1 MDLGLKDTVVVV
13 TGGAK
18 GIGAAVVELCAA
30 EGAIPVIVDRDA
42 AAASEIR
49 QRLQK
54 SGLKS
59 ESVIV
64 DLTDHEASRQA
75 FTKVAEKLGRI
86 DALVNNA
93 GYNDGV
99 RLEDGTAENFMRS
112 LLLNSTHCFTI
123 TKAALPYLVA
133 ARGAIVN
140 VGSKVAI
147 TGQGGTSGY
156 AAAKGALLGFTSEW
170 ANELAK
176 DRVRVNILIP
186 AEVMTPQYRSWL
198 NKTPDPIDAERRIAS
213 KIPMG
218 HRLTSPQEIASAVV
232 FLLSPSNKMSGERI
246 FIDGGYVHLDRG
258 IS

>member
-13 TGGAK
+13 TGGAR

-42 AAASEIR
+42 AAASEIT

-54 SGLKS
+54 MGLRS

-64 DLTDHEASRQA
+64 DLTDHRASRQA
-75 FTKVAEKLGRI
+75 LNKVAEKLGRI

-93 GYNDGV
+93 GYNDGTS
-99 RLEDGTAENFMRS
+99 LEGGTAEKFVSS
-112 LLLNSTHCFTI
+112 LLLNLGHCFTM
-123 TKAALPYLVA
+123 TKTALPYLVA
-133 ARGAIVN
+133 AKGAIVN

-156 AAAKGALLGFTSEW
+156 AAAKGALIGLTSEW
-170 ANELAK
+170 ATQLAK
-176 DRVRVNILIP
+176 DHVRVNILIP

-198 NKTPDPIDAERRIAS
+198 NKTPDPIEAERRIAS

-232 FLLSPSNKMSGERI
+232 FLLAPSNTMSGERI
-246 FIDGGYVHLDRG
+246 FIDGGYVHLDRRLN
-258 IS
+258 